1 MDEPVA
7 ITGRNTGGSRSAI
20 SNLCFASALIT
31 YGNGHPVDP
40 CTHTHVHTL
49 LVFTRARVHRWFAGV
64 IYVLERDDTS
74 ANDIDDATGYTHFFP
89 RIMEEGG
96 GGKKEERMDFTIVSR
111 ILRIFAFRN
120 FNISEHVLF
129 GFFGVQ
135 GSIDSGRRS
144 LHRTGRN

>member
-1 MDEPVA
+1 M
-7 ITGRNTGGSRSAI
+7 
-20 SNLCFASALIT
+20 
-31 YGNGHPVDP
+31 
-40 CTHTHVHTL
+40 
-49 LVFTRARVHRWFAGV
+49 

-74 ANDIDDATGYTHFFP
+74 ANDIDDATDYTHFFP

-129 GFFGVQ
+129 GFFGMQ
-135 GSIDSGRRS
+135 GTIDSGRRS